1 MRFWLIAVGI
11 TLVVLGLLWPLLP
24 GLGLGRL
31 PGDIA
36 VHRRGFDLY
45 FPLTTCIILSI
56 VLSLILWWLRR

>member
-1 MRFWLIAVGI
+1 MRFWLIVIGI
-11 TLVVLGLLWPLLP
+11 ILVVLGLLWPLLP

-45 FPLTTCIILSI
+45 FPITTCIIISI
-56 VLSLILWWLRR
+56 VVSLILWWLRR